1 MRDKR
6 SKSFRTISDVLF
18 NEKEFSQIVVKAKE
32 EEVVERF
39 VEIFPELK
47 NIAKAVKF
55 SNNVLFLRVENSVWR
70 SELNLKQTALIKK
83 MSENI
88 KDISIDRLKFIS

>member
-1 MRDKR
+1 MPNQR

-18 NEKEFSQIVVKAKE
+18 NEKEFRQIIVRAKE

-39 VEIFPELK
+39 SEIFPELK
-47 NIAKAVKF
+47 TIAKAVKF

-70 SELNLKQTALIKK
+70 SELNLKQSALINKISK
-83 MSENI
+83 NI